1 MGWLYLLLY
10 VVLLVCAAVVG
21 WAVGR
26 RGGRGFGLCLLGA
39 AGLMLL
45 RTFLYAHPEYEQHLL
60 LFWDDY
66 VYFADWGAPLGVLMA
81 FGLAARLNDR
91 PIRRAIVI
99 ALALVAPVFCW
110 DTAAVCLRPTYAMPA
125 RFDENGVCLQSTS
138 HSCGPAAAL
147 MVVRALGEDV
157 SEGEMANL
165 CLLRPGKGVTALEL
179 CRGLNIALRATGRR
193 GRIERLAAGE
203 LDGQRLPFLAEL
215 RRPDGRYHCVSVLD
229 ITDDVLTVGDP
240 AFGQTTLDREQFLHR
255 WTGIAITV
263 GGSEARL
270 AAAGASH

>member
-10 VVLLVCAAVVG
+10 VALLVCAAALG
-21 WAVGR
+21 WALGR
-26 RGGRGFGLCLLGA
+26 RDVRRFGLCLLGA

-60 LFWDDY
+60 RFWDDY

-81 FGLAARLNDR
+81 FALAARINA
-91 PIRRAIVI
+91 RRVRRIV
-99 ALALVAPVFCW
+99 LAGLMLVAPIFLW

-138 HSCGPAAAL
+138 HSCGPAAAV
-147 MVVRALGEDV
+147 MVLRALGEDV

-179 CRGLNIALRATGRR
+179 CRGLNVALRATGRR
-193 GRIERLAAGE
+193 ARIERLAAGE
-203 LDGQRLPFLAEL
+203 LDDQRLPFLVEL
-215 RRPDGRYHCVSVLD
+215 RRPDGRHHCVSV
-229 ITDDVLTVGDP
+229 IHIADDVLTVGDP
-240 AFGQTTLDREQFLHR
+240 AFGRTTLDRERFLHR
-255 WTGIAITV
+255 WTGIIITV
-263 GGSEARL
+263 GGPEPRL
-270 AAAGASH
+270 AAAPTSH